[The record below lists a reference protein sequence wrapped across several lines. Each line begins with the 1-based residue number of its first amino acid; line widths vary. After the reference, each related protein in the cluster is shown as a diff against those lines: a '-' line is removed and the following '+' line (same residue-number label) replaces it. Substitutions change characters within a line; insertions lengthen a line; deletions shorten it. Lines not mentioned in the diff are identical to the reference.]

1 MSGCLETSW
10 KRPNTGERVSGFGD
24 REELEFAKPAE
35 GTNMIIILQR
45 AQTELKLTSVRM
57 ANASGS

>member
-1 MSGCLETSW
+1 MSGCLEASW

-45 AQTELKLTSVRM
+45 AQNRIEAHKFQR

>member
-1 MSGCLETSW
+1 MFMNFFVVSGCLEASW

-45 AQTELKLTSVRM
+45 AQ
-57 ANASGS
+57 N

>member
-35 GTNMIIILQR
+35 GTNMIIIQIGR
-45 AQTELKLTSVRM
+45 ASCRERV
-57 ANASGS
+57 